1 MSEQTKCVRKGDLG
15 CTHDGECET
24 PPMSEREQDPIAV
37 EYRVHIER
45 ALVEQRNEARVE
57 ADQLREALRGFTDAV
72 EGSPHGECFDRK
84 SPTYLRARVV
94 LGDTPDE

>member
-24 PPMSEREQDPIAV
+24 PPMSELTPAE
-37 EYRVHIER
+37 
-45 ALVEQRNEARVE
+45 VE
-57 ADQLREALRGFTDAV
+57 AGWQIVDGQKYVPAAEAARLREALRGFTEAV
-72 EGSPHGECFDRK
+72 ENSPHGECFDRK
-84 SPTYLRARVV
+84 SPTYLRTRVV